1 MLLLRRSEI
10 SDDDDECIAASS
22 SSFGSECKRV
32 LALAIPVTTSEVLAF
47 LAYLISTAQ
56 VGRIGS
62 VELSAITL
70 GRSIFHITGLS
81 LCVHAGTPCPMPT
94 RHAPCPLPSAD
105 QRACHVCVC
114 DTVTATLHIGALRTP
129 CMLLLLCAFVNVMT
143 LYFFSPSAHEGAV
156 GHDSALNGH
165 VPLFVWSR

>member
-62 VELSAITL
+62 MELSAITL

-81 LCVHAGTPCPMPT
+81 LCVVHARTSRPAMHPD
-94 RHAPCPLPSAD
+94 HCPLP
-105 QRACHVCVC
+105 
-114 DTVTATLHIGALRTP
+114 T
-129 CMLLLLCAFVNVMT
+129 
-143 LYFFSPSAHEGAV
+143 SAHPMHACV
-156 GHDSALNGH
+156 TL
-165 VPLFVWSR
+165 